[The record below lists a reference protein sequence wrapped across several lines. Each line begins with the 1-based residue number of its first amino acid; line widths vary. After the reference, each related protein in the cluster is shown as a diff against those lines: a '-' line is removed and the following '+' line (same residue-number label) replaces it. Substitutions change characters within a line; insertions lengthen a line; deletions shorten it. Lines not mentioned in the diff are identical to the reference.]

1 MFLFGIKS
9 KSNFKIIFI
18 PINILFSINKLVT
31 KYKYH
36 LILHFTILIWGFTGI
51 IGKNLGL
58 SGLNSSEI
66 VFWRMLIAWL
76 TLLLFLIFK
85 REPLKLNSLTILK
98 FFGNGGLIAFHWYF
112 FFEAIALSN
121 VSIALV
127 FMSTTAFFTTFAEW
141 IIYKK
146 SFDFKELITGFLVII
161 GIVIIVND
169 LNYESNPQHLKA
181 VIFAL
186 ISAFLAAFFSVINS
200 VLVKE
205 NKSSIISFYELFF
218 GFWIISTIFI
228 FNKSIVLSELSLQL
242 DQFIWLLILSIVCTS
257 FAFLL
262 GVYVMKFISPYTVN
276 LSVNLEPIYA
286 IVFALFIFKDSELM
300 GVNFYIGSLIVV
312 GSILLNALFKKQ
324 KKPHKVA

>member
-1 MFLFGIKS
+1 MIR
-9 KSNFKIIFI
+9 
-18 PINILFSINKLVT
+18 

-51 IGKNLGL
+51 IGKILGI

-66 VFWRMLIAWL
+66 VFWRMLIAWT
-76 TLLLFLIFK
+76 TLLLFLIIK
-85 REPLKLNSLTILK
+85 KEKLKLNNKTLLK
-98 FFGNGGLIAFHWYF
+98 FFGNGGLIALHWYF

-121 VSIALV
+121 VSVALV

-141 IIYKK
+141 VIYRK
-146 SFDFKELITGFLVII
+146 SFEIKEFITGLLVII

-169 LNYESNPQHLKA
+169 LNYESNPKYLKA

-186 ISAFLAAFFSVINS
+186 TSAFLAAFFSVINS

-218 GFWIISTIFI
+218 GFCIISTIFLL
-228 FNKSIVLSELSLQL
+228 NKSIVVTELSLQL
-242 DQFIWLLILSIVCTS
+242 DQFFWLIILGIICTS

-286 IVFALFIFKDSELM
+286 IVFALLIFKDSELM
-300 GVNFYIGSLIVV
+300 NINFYVGSLIVV